1 MGKGKGS
8 SGSQHGGG
16 KSGGRHGSGGKP
28 SGNPNFPSTT
38 GNRSGAAEA
47 TIPRR
52 NRELGYLLA
61 AARDAGAHGNLIFD
75 PQIAALCR
83 ERGIDTILTNDRGF
97 DRFESLR
104 IQRLDR

>member
-1 MGKGKGS
+1 MAEVRAAAVTVPGAS
-8 SGSQHGGG
+8 LAVTPISPAPPAIA
-16 KSGGRHGSGGKP
+16 R
-28 SGNPNFPSTT
+28 
-38 GNRSGAAEA
+38 GAAEA